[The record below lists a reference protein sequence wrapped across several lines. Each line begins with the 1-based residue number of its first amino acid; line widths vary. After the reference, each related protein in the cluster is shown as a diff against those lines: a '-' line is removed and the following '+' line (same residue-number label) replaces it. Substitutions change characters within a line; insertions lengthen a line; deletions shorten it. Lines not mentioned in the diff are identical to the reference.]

1 LVFLRQKEKHLI
13 LKPKLLYFYPNKA
26 TFVKKDIA
34 ILSENYNVKTQDLAW
49 IQKSLLVANFISQL
63 LFILKNS
70 YKTST
75 FVVMFGGYWSFLP
88 ALLGKVLG
96 KRVFIIL
103 GGTDCVSFPE
113 FNYGS
118 LRKQP
123 LKWFVKKSYQW
134 CTRLLPVDNSL
145 IYSDYNY
152 LPQVIN
158 KQQGVKA
165 FFKNLQTPY
174 TVIPNGFDMSFWQV
188 NKERV
193 KSKSFVSTAFVSDNT
208 RLRLKGFD
216 TILKLAHR
224 FKGARFTLIG
234 LSDTIKET
242 LEIPEN
248 VTVYNNLTSNKIK
261 KIYVSHQF
269 YLQLSLSEGFPNALA
284 EAMLCQCIPIGT
296 AVGGIPKIIST
307 FGVVVQEENTE
318 SLFDE
323 IQNILAL
330 PQTALKIK
338 GQEARAHIVSNFEL
352 DRRAALLNKIISRA

>member
-1 LVFLRQKEKHLI
+1 

-34 ILSENYNVKTQDLAW
+34 VLSENYNVKTQDLAW
-49 IQKSLLVANFISQL
+49 TQKSLLVTNFISQF

-70 YKTST
+70 QKVAA

-123 LKWFVKKSYQW
+123 LKWFIKKSYQW
-134 CTRLLPVDNSL
+134 CSRLLPVDESL
-145 IYSDYNY
+145 IYSNYNY

-165 FFKNLQTPY
+165 FFKDLQTAY
-174 TVIPNGFDMSFWQV
+174 TIIPNGFDTAFWLV
-188 NKERV
+188 D
-193 KSKSFVSTAFVSDNT
+193 KSRIKINSFVSTAYVSDST
-208 RLRLKGFD
+208 RLTLKGFNS
-216 TILKLAHR
+216 ILELAER
-224 FKGARFTLIG
+224 FKDVTFTLIG
-234 LSDTIKET
+234 LSET
-242 LEIPEN
+242 MTKNIDIPKNVIVYEKLDLEE
-248 VTVYNNLTSNKIK
+248 IK
-261 KIYVSHQF
+261 KVYATHQF

-284 EAMLCQCIPIGT
+284 EAMLCECIPIGT
-296 AVGGIPKIIST
+296 AVGGVPKIISN
-307 FGVVVQEENTE
+307 FGVIVPHQN
-318 SLFDE
+318 SDKLIAE
-323 IQNILAL
+323 IKNMLAL
-330 PQTALKIK
+330 PQSELKK
-338 GQEARAHIVSNFEL
+338 KAKAARAHIVSNFDL
-352 DRRAALLNKIISRA
+352 DRRKKMLNEILSQS